1 MSEKNN
7 LDNEVVYEENST
19 KTTKKKKNKL
29 FETIET
35 VFIALLLAVFI
46 RATVAEARYIPSE
59 SMLPTLLI
67 KDRLV
72 VEKISGYV
80 GTPKRG
86 DILVFYPPA
95 NMNEDDNK
103 TLNRAL
109 IWLGFTSK
117 NAYIKRVVGLPGE
130 TIEVKDGSVF
140 INGKTLDEPYIK
152 EKPNYPLDP
161 VKLGENELFMC
172 GDNRNN
178 SMDSHIWGPLPMK
191 YIIGKAIVRFWPLN
205 RIGFVN

>member
-7 LDNEVVYEENST
+7 IENVVVTEETSIKPT
-19 KTTKKKKNKL
+19 KKKNKL
-29 FETIET
+29 FETVET

-59 SMLPTLLI
+59 SMLPNLLI

-72 VEKISGYV
+72 VEKISGYMSK
-80 GTPKRG
+80 PQRG

-95 NMNEDDNK
+95 NMNEEDDK
-103 TLNRAL
+103 TLNKAL

-130 TIEVKDGSVF
+130 TIEVKNGSVF
-140 INGKTLDEPYIK
+140 INGKILDEPYIK

-161 VKLGENELFMC
+161 IKLGENELFMC

-191 YIIGKAIVRFWPLN
+191 YVIGKAVVRFWPIN
-205 RIGFVN
+205 RIGLVN